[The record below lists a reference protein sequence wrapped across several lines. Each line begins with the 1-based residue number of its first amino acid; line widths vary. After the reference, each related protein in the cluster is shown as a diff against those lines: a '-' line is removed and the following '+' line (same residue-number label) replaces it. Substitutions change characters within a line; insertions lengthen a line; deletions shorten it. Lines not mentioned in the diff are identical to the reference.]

1 MLWVIFNNKCQN
13 LIKLDFFFI
22 KKWIATLKITKRL
35 LIKIIYYM
43 KGILVTII
51 DNNNLNQLN
60 KIWKLLLKIKKWFK
74 RQI

>member
-22 KKWIATLKITKRL
+22 KKWIVTHKITKRI

-43 KGILVTII
+43 KGILATII
-51 DNNNLNQLN
+51 DNNNLNQ
-60 KIWKLLLKIKKWFK
+60 
-74 RQI
+74 